1 MKTSLEHLP
10 SGKRREL
17 EHVAQILRSSF
28 EEAISTRRAPR
39 LKDGRLL
46 KIILFGSHARGD
58 WVEDPI
64 GRYFS
69 DFDLLV
75 VVDHED
81 LAEDEFWSDAVNSIL
96 EDTASGKD
104 LRTPVTFI
112 VHSLDDVNE
121 QLRRGRYFFTD
132 IARDGVSLFDTP
144 TAKFEQP
151 GQIEPAVALSEAQT
165 HYTDWL
171 ATAEGFRD
179 TASYSRSQG
188 RRKEAAF
195 LLHQSTERL
204 YHCVLLVLTLYSP
217 KSHNIVFLRRR
228 CEELDARLASAWP
241 HEDKFQRRCFEL
253 LRAAYVKARYS
264 PHYRIT
270 DAELT
275 WLDERIVVLRDLAR
289 TVCEERLTELSR
301 QSS

>member
-1 MKTSLEHLP
+1 MNSRLDHLP
-10 SGKRREL
+10 SAKRHEL
-17 EHVAQILRSSF
+17 QHVAEILRTSF
-28 EEAISTRRAPR
+28 AEAISTRRAPR
-39 LKDGRLL
+39 LKDGKLL
-46 KIILFGSHARGD
+46 KIILFGSYARGD

-81 LAEDEFWSDAVNSIL
+81 LVEDEFWSGAVERIL
-96 EDTASGKD
+96 EETASGER

-121 QLRRGRYFFTD
+121 QLRRGRYFFAD
-132 IARDGVSLFDTP
+132 IARDGVVLLDTP
-144 TAKFEQP
+144 IAKLEKP
-151 GQIEPAVALSEAQT
+151 GQISPAVALSEAEA
-165 HYTDWL
+165 HYSDWL

-179 TASYSRSQG
+179 TASYSRSKG
-188 RRKEAAF
+188 RSKEAAF
-195 LLHQSTERL
+195 LLHQATERL
-204 YHCVLLVLTLYSP
+204 YHCVLLVRTLYSP

-228 CEELDARLASAWP
+228 CEELDARLAAAWP
-241 HEDKFQRRCFEL
+241 QEDKFQRRCFEL

-275 WLDERIVVLRDLAR
+275 WLNERIRVLRDLVK
-289 TVCEERLTELSR
+289 TTCEERLAELAR
-301 QSS
+301 QA

>member
-10 SGKRREL
+10 SGKRHEL

-28 EEAISTRRAPR
+28 EEAISTRKAPR

-81 LAEDEFWSDAVNSIL
+81 LADDEFWTGAVNRIL
-96 EDTASGKD
+96 EDIASGKH

-144 TAKFEQP
+144 TATFEQL

-165 HYTDWL
+165 HYSDWL

-270 DAELT
+270 DAELA
-275 WLDERIVVLRDLAR
+275 WLDQRIVVLRDLVK
-289 TVCEERLTELSR
+289 TVCDERLAELSR
-301 QSS
+301 QTN

>member
-17 EHVAQILRSSF
+17 EHVAHILRSSF
-28 EEAISTRRAPR
+28 DEAISTRKAPR

-81 LAEDEFWSDAVNSIL
+81 LAEDEFWSGAVDRIL
-96 EDTASGKD
+96 EDTSSGEH

-112 VHSLDDVNE
+112 VHSLSEVNE
-121 QLRRGRYFFTD
+121 QLSLGRYFFAD
-132 IARDGVSLFDTP
+132 IVRDGVVLFDSAG
-144 TAKFEQP
+144 AKFEKP
-151 GQIEPAVALSEAQT
+151 GAIAAGVALT
-165 HYTDWL
+165 
-171 ATAEGFRD
+171 
-179 TASYSRSQG
+179 
-188 RRKEAAF
+188 EAAAHF
-195 LLHQSTERL
+195 EKWFKDGEYSIERARNSLHDRKLNWAAFDFHQAAERF
-204 YHCVLLVLTLYSP
+204 YHCTLLVLTLYSP

-228 CEELDARLASAWP
+228 CEDLDARLAEAWP
-241 HEDKFQRRCFEL
+241 QEDKFQRRCFEL

-275 WLDERIVVLRDLAR
+275 WLDTRIVVLRDLVK
-289 TVCEERLTELSR
+289 TVCDERLAELSR
-301 QSS
+301 QSG